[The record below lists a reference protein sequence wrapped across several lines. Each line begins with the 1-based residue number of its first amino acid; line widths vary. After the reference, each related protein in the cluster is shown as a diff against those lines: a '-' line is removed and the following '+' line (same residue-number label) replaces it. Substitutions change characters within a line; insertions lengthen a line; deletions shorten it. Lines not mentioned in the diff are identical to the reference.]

1 MSCTV
6 ELVNECTRNLK
17 RGKAAGHDELTAE
30 HVQNAHPLLL
40 VLISLLF
47 NTVILHGMVPNNFA
61 RGIVIH
67 PSYQK

>member
-6 ELVNECTRNLK
+6 ELVNEYTRNLK
-17 RGKAAGHDELTAE
+17 RSKAAGHDELTAE
-30 HVQNAHPLLL
+30 HVQNSHPLLL
-40 VLISLLF
+40 ALISLLF
-47 NTVILHGMVPNNFA
+47 NMVILHGTVPNDFA